1 MLITESQLNRTA
13 GFKGI
18 LDEAVYLSESEA
30 ALNPIAIPVVENTRI
45 GAAVVNFSD
54 VERLAEESCMDYFE
68 AVDAIAEANQIS
80 VDSIAVAIDEARI
93 IMNPELVN
101 ECHNVVVRPISE
113 NSDAYIFVDMML
125 EAFENTGD
133 VTFMNMIVNE
143 TEGGTTGEQAKQVE
157 NATNDKGA
165 ADAGKGEKEVGKI
178 RQWLEKIKEYAYTK
192 PKEWIAN
199 KIAALNAK
207 AEEYKK
213 KTAEIGDKA
222 PWYRKIFDMI
232 AKAVAYLTSKMT
244 SDKRRETAATALAD
258 KNAKAAAEKK

>member
-143 TEGGTTGEQAKQVE
+143 NEGGTTGEQAKEVE
-157 NATNDKGA
+157 KATTDKGA

-178 RQWLEKIKEYAYTK
+178 RQWLEKIKEYAYNK

-207 AEEYKK
+207 AEDYKK
-213 KTAEIGDKA
+213 KTAEMGDKA

-244 SDKRRETAATALAD
+244 GDDRRKDAAAALKE

>member
-143 TEGGTTGEQAKQVE
+143 NEGGTTDQQAKEVEQATDNK
-157 NATNDKGA
+157 A
-165 ADAGKGEKEVGKI
+165 ADAAKGEKEVGKI
-178 RQWLEKIKEYAYTK
+178 RQWLEKIKEYAYNK

-232 AKAVAYLTSKMT
+232 AKAVAYLSSKMT
-244 SDKRRETAATALAD
+244 SDTRRADAATALAD

>member
-133 VTFMNMIVNE
+133 VTFMNMIIDE
-143 TEGGTTGEQAKQVE
+143 DGEPTDQQAKEVKD
-157 NATNDKGA
+157 ATDKGA
-165 ADAGKGEKEVGKI
+165 ANDAGKGEKEVGKI
-178 RQWLEKIKEYAYTK
+178 RQWLEKIKEYAYNK

-213 KTAEIGDKA
+213 KTAEMGDKA

-244 SDKRRETAATALAD
+244 SDKRREDAASALAD

>member
-133 VTFMNMIVNE
+133 VTFMNMIIDE
-143 TEGGTTGEQAKQVE
+143 DGEPTDQQAKEVKD
-157 NATNDKGA
+157 ATDKGA
-165 ADAGKGEKEVGKI
+165 ANDAAEGEKKVGKI
-178 RQWLEKIKEYAYTK
+178 RQWLEKIKKYAYDK

-207 AEEYKK
+207 AEDYKK
-213 KTAEIGDKA
+213 KTAEMGDKA

-244 SDKRRETAATALAD
+244 GDDRRKDAAAALKE